1 MKRSPYTFPHRSR
14 KAMLAYLGDH
24 ESYVPMNTWNGG
36 FVLAWNI
43 KVHRFDEMGHCGGCD
58 APANARFDSQ
68 WRDELES
75 NHNLFNECCENATRQ
90 YTEGEWTNY
99 PGIEQGEWQF
109 GINGWSGGYMIL
121 THTPTWCPS
130 PCRWRC
136 FPMVWESRGDYQ
148 EWLGELDT
156 PTLKQFYRAIRV
168 LDRDLRRE
176 ACGQEVSYHFA
187 WRRSQWEE
195 SLLEQETCNAR
206 KLEASRPDMYQS

>member
-1 MKRSPYTFPHRSR
+1 MKRSPYSFPHRSR
-14 KAMLAYLGDH
+14 KAMLAYLADH

-43 KVHRFDEMGHCGGCD
+43 KVYRIDETGHSGDCD

-68 WRDELES
+68 WRDELDS
-75 NHNLFNECCENATRQ
+75 NPNIFNECCEDATRQ

-109 GINGWSGGYMIL
+109 GINGRSGGYMIL
-121 THTPTWCPS
+121 TNAPSWCPA

-136 FPMVWESRGDYQ
+136 FPMTWESRGDYQ

-156 PTLKQFYRAIRV
+156 ATLKQFYRAIRV
-168 LDRDLRRE
+168 LDHDLRRE
-176 ACGQEVSYHFA
+176 ACESEVSYQFA

-195 SLLEQETCNAR
+195 SLIEKETCDAR
-206 KLEASRPDMYQS
+206 KLEKSRPDMYQS